1 MEELYKTKPT
11 LRSDLRTPGRDVNV
25 ALEGVVL
32 SLGRC
37 IDLVRPAGLLVGSV
51 SKTDFQKAL
60 RALEHAVSQLQTYC
74 DPDAPLDPSEWGK
87 LNTAGSGGEIN
98 EGNLT
103 SHERLYTQLDDSLLE
118 SKEDEETS
126 IQDEEEVWIVDDE

>member
-51 SKTDFQKAL
+51 SKVDFKKAL
-60 RALEHAVSQLQTYC
+60 RALEHAVSQIRAYC
-74 DPDAPLDPSEWGK
+74 DPDAPLDPSEWGM
-87 LNTAGSGGEIN
+87 LNTGEDKV
-98 EGNLT
+98 T
-103 SHERLYTQLDDSLLE
+103 THERLYTQLDDSLLE
-118 SKEDEETS
+118 
-126 IQDEEEVWIVDDE
+126 DEEEEAVILSDEEVVIVDDD